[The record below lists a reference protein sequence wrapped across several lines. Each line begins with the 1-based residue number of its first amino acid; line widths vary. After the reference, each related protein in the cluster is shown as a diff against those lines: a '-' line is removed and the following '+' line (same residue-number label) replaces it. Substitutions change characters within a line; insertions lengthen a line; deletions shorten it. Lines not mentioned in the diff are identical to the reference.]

1 MFCQKFL
8 SNLQQP
14 FGNNPWPTH
23 PTNRNY
29 SMHFHRQCDH
39 LLRFQIERRIS
50 ESFLLRNWLR
60 NTSDVEDN
68 EYETLILAYSKEL
81 DSLVLANC
89 ITKSLEE
96 EENSP
101 PHIEDAMMD
110 SEEETT
116 NTLPPFKDMSLRSWK
131 T

>member
-1 MFCQKFL
+1 
-8 SNLQQP
+8 
-14 FGNNPWPTH
+14 
-23 PTNRNY
+23 
-29 SMHFHRQCDH
+29 MHFHRQCDH